1 VSPASG
7 RRQGDRPVRASLAV
21 AGAFATLL
29 WLAGCATDGAP
40 ASDGAVS
47 AVTPAA
53 SSALPGSPEESDAR
67 RRARIRLELAA
78 SYYQQ
83 GNFTVALDELRQ
95 AIEADPGY
103 APVYGVLGLVYND
116 LGDRD
121 RAEDAFQHGLR
132 LAPNDADLN
141 NGYGWFLCQTGRE
154 RASLERFT
162 RALNDPLYRTPAKP
176 LHNAGICALRIGD
189 EEGAERYLQRAF
201 QVDPSNAVA
210 MDHLA
215 ELYLKR
221 GEPSRARFYSQRL
234 LTTYEPNAQML
245 WLALRVEHALGNA
258 DGEKSLAAQ
267 LRRRF
272 PDSPESALLAQGRY
286 GG

>member
-1 VSPASG
+1 MK
-7 RRQGDRPVRASLAV
+7 ASLAAV
-21 AGAFATLL
+21 AAVASLL
-29 WLAGCATDGAP
+29 WLAGCATEGAMPATDGNLSTTSA
-40 ASDGAVS
+40 ATGAV
-47 AVTPAA
+47 
-53 SSALPGSPEESDAR
+53 LPGSPEESDER

-83 GNFTVALDELRQ
+83 GNFKVALDELRQ
-95 AIEADPGY
+95 AMEIDPGY
-103 APVYGVLGLVYND
+103 APVYGVLGLVYHD
-116 LGDRD
+116 LGERD
-121 RAEDAFQHGLR
+121 RAEDAFQRGLR

-141 NGYGWFLCQTGRE
+141 NSYGWFLCQTGRE
-154 RASLERFT
+154 RASLERFA

-189 EEGAERYLQRAF
+189 EETAERNLQRAF

-210 MDHLA
+210 MYHLG

-221 GEPSRARFYSQRL
+221 GEASRARFYSQRL
-234 LTTYEPNAQML
+234 LGAYEPTSQML
-245 WLALRVEHALGNA
+245 WLALRVEHALGNV

-272 PDSPESALLAQGRY
+272 PDSPETALLSQGRF

>member
-1 VSPASG
+1 MKASF
-7 RRQGDRPVRASLAV
+7 AL
-21 AGAFATLL
+21 AGAFASLL
-29 WLAGCATDGAP
+29 WLAGCATGGASGSE
-40 ASDGAVS
+40 AGAS
-47 AVTPAA
+47 AVTPAVN
-53 SSALPGSPEESDAR
+53 SALPGSPGESEER

-95 AIEADPGY
+95 AIEIDPGY
-103 APVYGVLGLVYND
+103 APVYGVLGLVYHD

-132 LAPNDADLN
+132 IAPDDADLN
-141 NGYGWFLCQTGRE
+141 NSYGWFLCQTGRE
-154 RASLERFT
+154 RASLERFA
-162 RALNDPLYRTPAKP
+162 RALKDPLYRTPAKP

-189 EEGAERYLQRAF
+189 EETAERNLQRAF

-210 MDHLA
+210 MYHLA

-221 GEPSRARFYSQRL
+221 GEAGRSRFYSQRL
-234 LTTYEPNAQML
+234 LNAYEPNAQTL
-245 WLALRVEHALGNA
+245 WLALRVEHALGNV
-258 DGEKSLAAQ
+258 DNEKSLAAQ

-272 PDSPESALLAQGRY
+272 PDSPESALLVQGRF

>member
-1 VSPASG
+1 MN
-7 RRQGDRPVRASLAV
+7 RPFALAGLC
-21 AGAFATLL
+21 AALL
-29 WLAGCATDGAP
+29 WLAGCSATGGAQ
-40 ASDGAVS
+40 SS
-47 AVTPAA
+47 AA
-53 SSALPGSPEESDAR
+53 SGVSPIPQQALPGSPEETEER

-83 GNFTVALDELRQ
+83 GNYTVALDELRQ
-95 AIEADPGY
+95 ALEIDPGY

-121 RAEDAFQHGLR
+121 RAEDAFQRGLQLR
-132 LAPNDADLN
+132 PNDADLN
-141 NGYGWFLCQTGRE
+141 NSYGWFLCQTGRE
-154 RASLERFT
+154 QASLERFA

-189 EEGAERYLQRAF
+189 EATAERNLQRAF

-210 MDHLA
+210 MYHLA
-215 ELYLKR
+215 QLYLKNNEA
-221 GEPSRARFYSQRL
+221 GRARFYSQRL
-234 LTTYEPNAQML
+234 LATYEPNAQTL

-258 DGEKSLAAQ
+258 DGEASLAAQ

-272 PDSPESALLAQGRY
+272 PDSPESALLAQGRF